1 MAGLIANNF
10 GEAGDASATPWSR
23 AGLALFV
30 ITLIVNTAAR
40 IIVDRTARE
49 GWRTRS

>member
-1 MAGLIANNF
+1 VAGLIANNF
-10 GEAGDASATPWSR
+10 GEAGDAQRHALVA

-40 IIVDRTARE
+40 TIVNRTSQGKME
-49 GWRTRS
+49 D